1 MAIKTLAQ
9 DDLTWVNIDKVDDT
23 AMEYLKSKH
32 TFHHLDL
39 DDVQGESQTP
49 KLDLYKNHLFLVVHF
64 PHWNAETKTIVTQ
77 ELNIFATDTHLIT
90 IQHTKSREMKN
101 FFYRC
106 MRNKSVKKDWMSSS
120 TGYLLYRLLESLYK
134 ESRSILNNVGKDLQI
149 LEEHVFDGDPDTKL
163 VKRLAIHRRNIMAIR
178 RIIDPQRYLIAN
190 LSNVRRSF
198 LSQDI
203 SLYFDDI
210 TDYLGKLWTIL
221 DTYKDT
227 VQGLHVTVESLINQ
241 KTNKVVGT
249 LTAISVGLLPFTV
262 LSSMYGMNIIGLP
275 FARDPAVVWG
285 MFIALA
291 MAVTIAIVVMK
302 NRKWL

>member
-9 DDLTWVNIDKVDDT
+9 GNLTWVNIDKVDEA
-23 AMEYLKSKH
+23 AMEYLTSKH

-39 DDVQGESQTP
+39 DDVRGESQTP
-49 KLDLYKNHLFLVVHF
+49 KLDLYKDHLFLIVQF

-77 ELNIFATDTHLIT
+77 ELNIFVTNSHLIT
-90 IQHTKSREMKN
+90 IQHTKSREMKD

-106 MRNKSVKKDWMSSS
+106 MRNSRVKKDWMSNS
-120 TGYLLYRLLESLYK
+120 TGYLLYKLLESLFK
-134 ESRSILNNVGKDLQI
+134 DSRLILNNVGKELNI
-149 LEEHVFDGDPDTKL
+149 LEEHVFDGDPNTHM

-178 RIIDPQRYLIAN
+178 RIIDPQRYLMSN
-190 LSNVRRSF
+190 LSNVRRDF
-198 LSQDI
+198 LTQDT

-210 TDYLGKLWTIL
+210 SDYLAKLWAIL

-227 VQGLHVTVESLINQ
+227 IEGLHVTVESMITQ

-249 LTAISVGLLPFTV
+249 LTAISVALLPFTV
-262 LSSMYGMNIIGLP
+262 VSSMYGMNIAGLP
-275 FARDPAVVWG
+275 YAQQPIYVWG
-285 MFIALA
+285 MFTFLALG
-291 MAVTIAIVVMK
+291 VTISIVVLK